1 MSNYDNVYKMNAYYY
16 KDGFPKDLEYHGI
29 FQSYSKAFQRL
40 LKEAEEVEL
49 FVIPDANQRGYVIDI
64 ATGISIPV
72 MSYQHY
78 TNHKSVLRQKDRLES
93 SMDPSISFCVFED
106 GDAFSDTISSPDLI
120 DQYIKEH
127 HGVEHYNMILQ
138 YANQNVYLVNPNQ
151 DKKMMNAVNE
161 EVIPSVTNSMTFLQ
175 LTGNIQSMVTELP
188 IEMQAVYYQRLSK
201 ILKQYDESSSTLD
214 GVALDMTLSSFVTEL
229 DKLQSEIQ
237 SVKEGSSKLQAYT
250 PATFQSFL
258 EYLNV
263 LDKAKDFIHKAFTI
277 IFMASI
283 VIWFLQS
290 FSFTFDFVTDSSQ
303 SILAAIGSFVS
314 PIFAP
319 LGFNDWRSSTA
330 LMTGITAKESVV
342 STLTVLTQSSS
353 TAALNQALIGIFTP
367 LSSFTFLVFTVLY
380 MPCVAAFAATKRE
393 LRSWPQAILTVMFQT
408 GMAYLVAFVIYQL
421 GQLLL

>member
-16 KDGFPKDLEYHGI
+16 KDGFPKDLEYHGF

-49 FVIPDANQRGYVIDI
+49 FVIPDADQKGYVIDI

-188 IEMQAVYYQRLSK
+188 IEMQAVYYQRLSR

-237 SVKEGSSKLQAYT
+237 SVKEGSSKLQVYT

-263 LDKAKDFIHKAFTI
+263 LDNPVEKIEALFQEMQYVSSNMLSNNLLDQITIVDLFVSNASSIFSTLSVDDRKKYWDMLDHNYQTEFIISLENKKYPEAILLGETYSKPEKDFEYFNQLLAFDNNSKKRKI
-277 IFMASI
+277 
-283 VIWFLQS
+283 
-290 FSFTFDFVTDSSQ
+290 
-303 SILAAIGSFVS
+303 
-314 PIFAP
+314 
-319 LGFNDWRSSTA
+319 
-330 LMTGITAKESVV
+330 
-342 STLTVLTQSSS
+342 
-353 TAALNQALIGIFTP
+353 
-367 LSSFTFLVFTVLY
+367 
-380 MPCVAAFAATKRE
+380 ATK
-393 LRSWPQAILTVMFQT
+393 
-408 GMAYLVAFVIYQL
+408 
-421 GQLLL
+421 

>member
-1 MSNYDNVYKMNAYYY
+1 MSNYDYVYKMNAYYY
-16 KDGFPKDLEYHGI
+16 KDGFPKDLEYHGF

-49 FVIPDANQRGYVIDI
+49 FVIPDADQKGYVIDI

-161 EVIPSVTNSMTFLQ
+161 EVLPSVTNSMTFLQ

-263 LDKAKDFIHKAFTI
+263 LDNPVEKIEALFQEMQYVSSNMLSNNLLDQITIVDLFVSNASSIFSTLSVDDRKKYWDMLDQNYQTEFIISLENKKYPEAILLGETYSKPEKDFEYFNQLLAFDNNSKKRKI
-277 IFMASI
+277 
-283 VIWFLQS
+283 
-290 FSFTFDFVTDSSQ
+290 
-303 SILAAIGSFVS
+303 
-314 PIFAP
+314 
-319 LGFNDWRSSTA
+319 
-330 LMTGITAKESVV
+330 
-342 STLTVLTQSSS
+342 
-353 TAALNQALIGIFTP
+353 
-367 LSSFTFLVFTVLY
+367 
-380 MPCVAAFAATKRE
+380 ATK
-393 LRSWPQAILTVMFQT
+393 
-408 GMAYLVAFVIYQL
+408 
-421 GQLLL
+421 

>member
-16 KDGFPKDLEYHGI
+16 KDGFPKDLEYHGF

-49 FVIPDANQRGYVIDI
+49 FVIPDADQKGYVIDI

-237 SVKEGSSKLQAYT
+237 SVKEGSSKLQVYT

-263 LDKAKDFIHKAFTI
+263 LDNPVEKIEALFQEVQYVSSNMLSNNLLDQITIVDLFVSNASSIFSTLSVDDRKKYWDMLDQNYQTEFIISLENKKYPEAILLGETYSKPEKDFEYFNQLLAFDNNSKKRKI
-277 IFMASI
+277 
-283 VIWFLQS
+283 
-290 FSFTFDFVTDSSQ
+290 
-303 SILAAIGSFVS
+303 
-314 PIFAP
+314 
-319 LGFNDWRSSTA
+319 
-330 LMTGITAKESVV
+330 
-342 STLTVLTQSSS
+342 
-353 TAALNQALIGIFTP
+353 
-367 LSSFTFLVFTVLY
+367 
-380 MPCVAAFAATKRE
+380 ATK
-393 LRSWPQAILTVMFQT
+393 
-408 GMAYLVAFVIYQL
+408 
-421 GQLLL
+421 